1 MVEPCT
7 KFTRRNVELNR
18 IVFCEESLAP
28 TRGATTMDGLQSRSI
43 VVAPLVGA
51 RTQCKTLGDAPW
63 NQYLPFTTYLCYT
76 GTQLQS

>member
-51 RTQCKTLGDAPW
+51 RTQ
-63 NQYLPFTTYLCYT
+63 
-76 GTQLQS
+76 S